1 MAATNK
7 PPYLH
12 SASALI
18 KTLRAPVDTPEQVGL
33 TKVQVALKAWS
44 ATDLNIPRKAEILRD
59 WVLEAWNRAKPK

>member
-1 MAATNK
+1 MTATNK

-18 KTLRAPVDTPEQVGL
+18 KALRAPLDTTEQVGL
-33 TKVQVALKAWS
+33 NKVQVALKAWS

-59 WVLEAWNRAKPK
+59 WVLEAWSRAKPK

>member
-1 MAATNK
+1 MTATSK

-18 KTLRAPVDTPEQVGL
+18 KTLRTPGDTPEQAGL

-59 WVLEAWNRAKPK
+59 WVLEAWTRAKPE